1 MRVLRMI
8 IPLHTVVYDERA
20 RDGTWCMAP
29 YPNHP
34 KGCPN
39 FPKCCESR
47 TDFNE
52 YQDYD
57 WFAVVEEF
65 NLKNHAEKMKEKHQG
80 WSERQARCVLYW
92 QNSLRKRLRE
102 EVQKFAVPLMGD
114 IILDI
119 PEACGINLFAT
130 MAKHDLYLKTNP
142 DMVYKIMMVGKPQKE
157 IKA

>member
-1 MRVLRMI
+1 MI
-8 IPLHTVVYDERA
+8 VPLHTVIYDERA

-39 FPKCCESR
+39 FPTCCESR
-47 TDFNE
+47 SDFKE
-52 YQDYD
+52 FQGYA
-57 WFAVVEEF
+57 WFAVIQEF
-65 NLKNHAEKMKEKHQG
+65 DLKAHAERMKEKHPG

-102 EVQKFAVPLMGD
+102 EAQRFAVPLTGD

-119 PEACGINLFAT
+119 PEACGVNLFAT
-130 MAKHDLYLKTNP
+130 MAKHGVFLKANP
-142 DMVYKIMMVGKPQKE
+142 DQVIKIMLVGKLDRQYGGQE
-157 IKA
+157 DV